1 MTATDTSNRP
11 DSSPSSTAPLTLGI
25 VTFILGALALVCWF
39 SGWFAFLGMLLD
51 FLALPFF
58 LSALATGAVG
68 LVEDRDRDYAIA
80 GIVLALIP
88 FVLTLLFLSS
98 AGYLR

>member
-1 MTATDTSNRP
+1 
-11 DSSPSSTAPLTLGI
+11 
-25 VTFILGALALVCWF
+25 
-39 SGWFAFLGMLLD
+39 MLLD

-58 LSALATGAVG
+58 LSALATGVVG
-68 LVEDRDRDYAIA
+68 LLEDRDREYAIA